1 MTTFRTLDEKI
12 GLVPA
17 DVVQLLARIDEGR
30 GREEAFRRQ
39 HPERLKTLV
48 EIARIQSTE
57 ASNAIENVT
66 APRARIVALVQ
77 QKTAPANRS
86 EQEIAGY
93 RFVLDQIHER
103 GEHIPLRSSVIEQ
116 FHRDLY
122 RFTAVRAGRF
132 KTSDNVVTETRED
145 GAVAVRFEPVSAFET
160 PRAMEELNSRFLAER
175 EAGTHHALLLIG
187 CYLLDVLVIHPFTDG
202 NGRLA
207 RLLALLLLY
216 QAEYEVGRFVS
227 LERQIADA
235 KDTYYETLA
244 ASTERWHDDA
254 HDVMPWLRYFLGTI
268 VAAYREFE
276 ERSAIL
282 VGRGAKTEAVK
293 EFLRRMPAT
302 TFTFEDLRR
311 AAPGASDALIRKVLN
326 ELKAKNAVRPLG
338 VGRASRWERVST
350 DF

>member
-145 GAVAVRFEPVSAFET
+145 GAVAVRFEPVSAF
-160 PRAMEELNSRFLAER
+160 
-175 EAGTHHALLLIG
+175 
-187 CYLLDVLVIHPFTDG
+187 
-202 NGRLA
+202 
-207 RLLALLLLY
+207 
-216 QAEYEVGRFVS
+216 
-227 LERQIADA
+227 
-235 KDTYYETLA
+235 
-244 ASTERWHDDA
+244 
-254 HDVMPWLRYFLGTI
+254 
-268 VAAYREFE
+268 
-276 ERSAIL
+276 
-282 VGRGAKTEAVK
+282 
-293 EFLRRMPAT
+293 
-302 TFTFEDLRR
+302 
-311 AAPGASDALIRKVLN
+311 
-326 ELKAKNAVRPLG
+326 
-338 VGRASRWERVST
+338 
-350 DF
+350 